1 MKKTLILSLFST
13 LVFAHD
19 SELSEY
25 EKKALQ
31 ELANSQ
37 IPHISYTPIKETMQ
51 EMDKKTETSGVCIQ
65 SADKSVTVKVKVTKE
80 TDAKGK
86 DNEIAS
92 VSISKTF
99 D

>member
-51 EMDKKTETSGVCIQ
+51 EMDKKTETSGVVESCVRKIGHNNFDT
-65 SADKSVTVKVKVTKE
+65 SCD
-80 TDAKGK
+80 
-86 DNEIAS
+86 EIS
-92 VSISKTF
+92 QGIGYS
-99 D
+99 